1 MPRHAWTLVPTHTV
15 ARAPAHRACR
25 YDIGE
30 PTAARLSVHCSCNVC
45 LLPIMP
51 APAATICLTISASP
65 LPRVFGA
72 APQRHRS
79 PRRPATS

>member
-30 PTAARLSVHCSCNVC
+30 PTAARLSVYCSCNVC
-45 LLPIMP
+45 LLHIMP
-51 APAATICLTISASP
+51 ELGGVGKCLEELANVSGPVCI
-65 LPRVFGA
+65 L
-72 APQRHRS
+72 QL
-79 PRRPATS
+79 